1 MPEQTTT
8 PLPTETHS
16 SLTSL
21 INADAARVALTQ
33 TPVEEMTDEQLH
45 AFVRF
50 IRERRTSQQL
60 SAENKPQR
68 TSRKSADAT
77 PTQKAKLL
85 GDLLAGDE
93 KSEEPV

>member
-1 MPEQTTT
+1 MSEQTTT
-8 PLPTETHS
+8 PLPIVTPS
-16 SLTSL
+16 SITSL
-21 INADAARVALTQ
+21 LNADAARSALTQ

-45 AFVRF
+45 EFVKF

-93 KSEEPV
+93 EGDEV